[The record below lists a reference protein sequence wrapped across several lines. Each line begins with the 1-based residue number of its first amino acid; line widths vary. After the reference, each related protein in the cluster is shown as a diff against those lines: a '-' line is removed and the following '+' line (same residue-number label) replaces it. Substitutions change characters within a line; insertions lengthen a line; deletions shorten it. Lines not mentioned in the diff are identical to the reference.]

1 MRTAVYD
8 DKDGSLVFGDEEVD
22 RIRERYAATFGDDG
36 LDGIADTCPSVAV
49 ASDDAGQEGIPMRT
63 RRAS

>member
-8 DKDGSLVFGDEEVD
+8 DKDGSLVFVDEEVD

-36 LDGIADTCPSVAV
+36 LDGIADS
-49 ASDDAGQEGIPMRT
+49 
-63 RRAS
+63 